1 MTDVESLQASA
12 GQLSEAAA
20 KSKAASEVQH
30 EIVHGNEEKDVLTEG
45 GLVPSLA
52 KQAVLA
58 QRKVNSALEEVASQ
72 MAGAMTF
79 PTVAAGLA
87 GTTSGSYFSVPSLND
102 DEFLVMYLN
111 QGGAPIQQGVYPS
124 APVTRRAAANAS
136 MALDLSGARMPDS
149 PFAQAWTDDY
159 GTPILGIKKTGTAFG
174 LFDELPGLFF
184 LSAEWRYVQVD
195 DNGVVLFGHR
205 WDGTTYLYGV
215 GADSSVSPYVV
226 TDSGLSDIW
235 LLADNANYQLTTE
248 GNNWDPVAADG
259 LVRYM
264 SRVGTNV
271 QKVQQEQPELGKLAA
286 FIRRMYH
293 IPSHGQS
300 LSLGVHS
307 AILTTQYAVANRAFT
322 IAVGLRQSDA
332 LQAVA
337 LDPGSVLPLKPLAS
351 NLQEAPHAQLCAG
364 LARHR
369 DLPADAGVIGSC
381 HGIGATTIQNLAK
394 GTVAYNNLITTV
406 AQCKADATAR
416 GLGYSVPYVDWIQ
429 GEANTNGSKG
439 AYLAALILLQADLEA
454 DIGAISG
461 DEDIPLVLCQMSS
474 WTTKNVT
481 ASYVP
486 HEQLQAALDNPEKF
500 YCAGPKYWLD
510 YHTDGVHLTGKG
522 SVQLAAM
529 RRAAGAAAIA
539 RAEGADATT
548 SPEWLPTHC
557 TKAERNGATVT
568 LTFHTPV
575 GPLVRDVVNVTDPG
589 NLGIRWVD
597 STNSA
602 TVTGVKVNGDNTVT
616 VTLSGVPTG
625 ADPRIGIA
633 DHGEAGALGGP
644 TTGARACLRDSN
656 TELDVLGSPFYNWA
670 CHQLISVE

>member
-52 KQAVLA
+52 KQSVLA
-58 QRKVNSALEEVASQ
+58 QRQVSAVLKESAAQ
-72 MAGAMTF
+72 MSGAVRYVTIDEGLRK
-79 PTVAAGLA
+79 TV
-87 GTTSGSYFSVPSLND
+87 SGGYFSVRSVNEE
-102 DEFLVMYLN
+102 DEFLTMYLN
-111 QGGAPIQQGVYPS
+111 QGGVAIPDGVWPG

-136 MALDLSGARMPDS
+136 MALDLSGARMPVS

-205 WDGTTYLYGV
+205 WDGTTYVYGV

-286 FIRRMYH
+286 FIRRMLH

-337 LDPGSVLPLKPLAS
+337 LDPASLLPLKPLAS

-394 GTVAYNNLITTV
+394 GTVAYNNLIATV
-406 AQCKADATAR
+406 AQCKADATDR

-439 AYLAALILLQADLEA
+439 AYLAALIQLQGDLEA
-454 DIGAISG
+454 DIGSISG

-474 WTTKNVT
+474 WTTKDVT
-481 ASYVP
+481 TSYVP
-486 HEQLQAALDNPEKF
+486 HEQLQAALEKPDDF

-539 RAEGADATT
+539 GR
-548 SPEWLPTHC
+548 EWLPTYC
-557 TKAERNGATVT
+557 TKAVRSGATVT

-602 TVTGVKVNGDNTVT
+602 TVTDVKVNGDNTVT

-633 DHGEAGALGGP
+633 DRGEAGALGGP